1 MQKRQ
6 LLVIIV
12 AFFIAMLAYIG
23 TTAAFQPPVASAH
36 AFVIG
41 SDPVDGST
49 INTVPEAIHI
59 YFNAPISALTTAH
72 VYVVQNGSLVDI
84 TASPARIASN
94 ADQLTVPLKDPGTQP
109 QGSYEVKWSAV
120 ADADG
125 YTTHGIIG
133 FNVGYSSTGLSGTP
147 TLGPATS
154 NSLNGPGGDRT
165 LDFINALGVAWDWL
179 VLLALTFWIGLL
191 VMERLIL
198 FPHERTQVLLER
210 VRKQSLSLQNL
221 CLTVLF
227 FGEIVLLVLRTARL
241 TNVQG
246 TAFNVGALLQL
257 LVETNYG
264 LLWLVRIIVIVLA
277 LLLLRL
283 TNRVVPSIY
292 AAMPPATA
300 TQAQRVLTRSG
311 SLHPRVTQESPSGST
326 SSSSSSKIN
335 TKNTKNT
342 KDVLERDQT
351 RSPRTTSPAL
361 TLAQRNT
368 PLWFLI
374 AGVILFT
381 RVLSGD
387 TAQVLQPH
395 ISAIVFDWLYHIA
408 QGIWFGGLTY
418 LGYALLPL
426 LPALDRD
433 HNAETLGALQRRFRP
448 FHLASMGVLTVCC
461 LFLSEANI
469 HDPQQLLTD
478 PYGRTLLVE
487 SFLLIVMATLGL
499 YMTFAL
505 APRISRQA
513 LLLPVVG
520 SELPARRTRQFALE
534 HTGRHLKW
542 IVTAQVWLS
551 VGVLFCSA
559 LLAFYA
565 PPIVF
570 PAVNYSN
577 SATQTDQTASPS
589 KAQTQQVGD
598 LSVTLQLLP
607 GQVAQPN
614 AVMLTI
620 TDRNGQPVTDA
631 QVKLTTNMEVMDM
644 GTTST
649 TIKGGNSIYSAAF
662 DKGVF
667 SMAGVWDITVSIQR
681 PHQPAVQAHFKVN
694 IT

>member
-1 MQKRQ
+1 MRKQQ
-6 LLVIIV
+6 LLVIIT
-12 AFFIAMLAYIG
+12 AFFIAILAYIG
-23 TTAAFQPPVASAH
+23 TTAAIQPPVASAH

-49 INTVPEAIHI
+49 INSVPGAIKI
-59 YFNAPISALTTAH
+59 YFNAPISALTTAN
-72 VYVVQNGSLVDI
+72 VYVVQNGGLSDI
-84 TASPARIASN
+84 TASPARISSN
-94 ADQLTVPLKDPGTQP
+94 ADQLTVPLKDPGSLP
-109 QGSYEVKWSAV
+109 EGSYEIKWSAV

-154 NSLNGPGGDRT
+154 NSLDGPGGDRT
-165 LDFINALGVAWDWL
+165 FDFINALGVAWDWL

-221 CLTVLF
+221 CLSVLF

-241 TNVQG
+241 TEIQG
-246 TAFNVGALLQL
+246 ISFNAGTLLQL
-257 LVETNYG
+257 LIETNYG
-264 LLWLVRIIVIVLA
+264 LIWLVRVVVIIAA
-277 LLLLRL
+277 LLLLRF
-283 TNRVVPSIY
+283 TNRVAPSTY

-326 SSSSSSKIN
+326 KIS
-335 TKNTKNT
+335 T

-351 RSPRTTSPAL
+351 RSPRTTSSTLA
-361 TLAQRNT
+361 LAQRNT

-387 TAQVLQPH
+387 AAQVLQPH
-395 ISAIVFDWLYHIA
+395 ISAVVFDWLYRIA

-418 LGYALLPL
+418 LGYGLLPL

-433 HNAETLGALQRRFRP
+433 HNAETLVVLQRRFRP
-448 FHLASMGVLTVCC
+448 FHLASMGVVAVCC
-461 LFLSEANI
+461 LFLSEASI

-478 PYGRTLLVE
+478 PYGHALLVQI
-487 SFLLIVMATLGL
+487 FLLIVMAILGF

-513 LLLPVVG
+513 LLLPIVG
-520 SELPARRTRQFALE
+520 SDLPARRTRQFALE

-542 IVTAQVWLS
+542 VVTAQIWLS
-551 VGVLFCSA
+551 TGVLFCAA

-570 PAVNYSN
+570 PTATFGNQTATQ
-577 SATQTDQTASPS
+577 ATQTTNPS

-598 LSVTLQLLP
+598 LSATLQLLP
-607 GQVAQPN
+607 GRSAQPN
-614 AVMLTI
+614 TVVLTI
-620 TDRNGQPVTDA
+620 TDRNGQPITDA

-644 GTTST
+644 GTSST
-649 TIKGGNSIYSAAF
+649 TIKGGHPVYSAVF

-667 SMAGVWDITVSIQR
+667 SMAGIWDIAVSIQR
-681 PHQPAVQAHFKVN
+681 PNQPAVQAHFKVN